1 MVSSVQHTCIWFHP
15 LQGFLIIAFL
25 EEDYEIEKTRTIIDR
40 FGELLYAYSVGYTG
54 IHKSTAK
61 YKCYLYKTV

>member
-25 EEDYEIEKTRTIIDR
+25 EEDYEIEKKQ
-40 FGELLYAYSVGYTG
+40 ELL
-54 IHKSTAK
+54 
-61 YKCYLYKTV
+61 